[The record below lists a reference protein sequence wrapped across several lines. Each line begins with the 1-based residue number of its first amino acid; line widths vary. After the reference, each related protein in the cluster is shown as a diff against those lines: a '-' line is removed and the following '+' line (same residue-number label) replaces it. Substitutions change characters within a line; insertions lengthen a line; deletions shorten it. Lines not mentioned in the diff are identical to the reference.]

1 MRNIPSSWWL
11 TGVGVGVGEERELES
26 IQGPNV
32 SGWADGKANTLSRS
46 PGYGTPMKGKGSLDN
61 HLVSRPL
68 FPLVPLQG
76 LRKAARPGTC

>member
-11 TGVGVGVGEERELES
+11 TGVGVGVGEERELDS

-46 PGYGTPMKGKGSLDN
+46 PGLWHANEGKR
-61 HLVSRPL
+61 V
-68 FPLVPLQG
+68 
-76 LRKAARPGTC
+76 A